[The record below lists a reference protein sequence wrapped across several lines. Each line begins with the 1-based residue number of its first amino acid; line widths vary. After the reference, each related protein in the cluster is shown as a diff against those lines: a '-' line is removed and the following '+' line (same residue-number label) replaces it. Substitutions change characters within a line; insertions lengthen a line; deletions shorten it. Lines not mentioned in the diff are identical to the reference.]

1 MPDPDAPRPLPRW
14 QDLTTAEA
22 AELAGRDPVAVL
34 PLAAIEQHGPHL
46 PLDTDLRIGEG
57 LLQAAWAQ
65 LPADFPLLA
74 LPPLTILASPEHA
87 RFAGTLSLT
96 PETAI
101 RVLVETGR
109 AVAGAG
115 VRRLVL
121 HNSHGGNRA
130 VADTAALELRRR
142 QRMLIVRHHY
152 FLQDPPAQA
161 GIPAAEC
168 RHGLHGGRIETAM
181 MRHLAPASVH
191 DAEARHA
198 GSLGEEL
205 EASLEVLRPEG
216 AAGFAWLAGDL
227 NPAGTT
233 GNAAAATAAEG
244 AALVDHYAT
253 HLAAA
258 LRDARAFPLD
268 RLA

>member
-1 MPDPDAPRPLPRW
+1 MPGADAARALPRW
-14 QDLTTAEA
+14 QDLTHPEA
-22 AELAGRDPVAVL
+22 ADLAGRDPVAVL

-57 LLQAAWAQ
+57 LLQAAADR
-65 LPADFPLLA
+65 LPEDFPLLV

-96 PETAI
+96 PETAL
-101 RVLVETGR
+101 RVLMETGH

-130 VADTAALELRRR
+130 VADTAALELRQRH
-142 QRMLIVRHHY
+142 RMLVVRHHY

-161 GIPAAEC
+161 GIPAAEQ
-168 RHGLHGGRIETAM
+168 RHGLHGGQIETAM
-181 MRHLAPASVH
+181 MHHLAPQQVR

-198 GSLGEEL
+198 DSLGGEL
-205 EASLEVLRPEG
+205 ESTLEVLRPEG
-216 AAGFAWLAGDL
+216 PAGFAWLAGDL
-227 NPAGTT
+227 NSAGST
-233 GNAAAATAAEG
+233 GDARAATADQG
-244 AALVDHYAT
+244 RLLVEHYAAF
-253 HLAAA
+253 LAAT